1 MHATH
6 ADVRTLECPVKH
18 GPERLKWL
26 CKVRMAME
34 WMGRY
39 TRGGGRKPFEKHSKK
54 TVGVGGLNEGELS
67 GENC

>member
-26 CKVRMAME
+26 CKVRMAMD
-34 WMGRY
+34 
-39 TRGGGRKPFEKHSKK
+39 TGGVEGSRLKSVQKNS
-54 TVGVGGLNEGELS
+54 GDGGAE
-67 GENC
+67 